1 MRIKQEA
8 DDMSRVAWVFVAVVV
23 LTVFAGPLTAQR
35 PSSDWTQWRGPNRD
49 GVAPAPSDA
58 QAWPA
63 QLMQKWKVEVGLG
76 YATPL
81 VVGNR
86 IYQFARKGDRE
97 VMMAIDADSGKV
109 LWETGY
115 SAVFTVM
122 SAAAPHG
129 PGPKSTP
136 VFFNERLFSIGMTG
150 IVTAYDAAS
159 GKQLWQKPGS
169 ATVPM
174 YTSHAFSPIISGGNV
189 IFHLGGH
196 DEGAI
201 TAFDVNTGE
210 VRWSLRGDGPGYGSP
225 VLAEFG
231 GTRQIVTIT
240 QGKLVGVDAASGTLL
255 WERAFV
261 SPNFTNSNTPVVADD
276 LLIVA
281 GGSGTATSAYRV
293 SKKGAQWVV
302 DIAWENS
309 EVPMRLSDAVL
320 AGDVLFGISTRNAG
334 QYFAVDVKTG
344 KTLWTSEGRQAAHAA
359 IARSGDLLFSM
370 EEDGELVVARNSRTA
385 FEPLHRYKVSDAATW
400 AQPSYSGN
408 RVFVKD
414 VSTLALWTLN

>member
-1 MRIKQEA
+1 MRVIRA
-8 DDMSRVAWVFVAVVV
+8 SLALMLLAVFVIPVY
-23 LTVFAGPLTAQR
+23 AQQ
-35 PSSDWTQWRGPNRD
+35 PSSDWTQWRGPSRD
-49 GVAPAPSDA
+49 GVAPAPSDP
-58 QAWPA
+58 QAWPT
-63 QLMQKWKVEVGLG
+63 QLNQKWKVEVGLG

-86 IYQFARKGDRE
+86 IYQFARKGERE
-97 VMMAIDADSGKV
+97 VMMGIDAESGKT

-115 SAVFTVM
+115 EAKFTMM
-122 SAAAPHG
+122 SATVQHG
-129 PGPKSTP
+129 PGPKATP
-136 VFFNERLFSIGMTG
+136 VFSNGRLYSIGMTG

-169 ATVPM
+169 ALMPM
-174 YTSHAFSPIISGGNV
+174 FTTHSFSPIIDRGLV

-201 TAFDVNTGE
+201 TAFDVNSGD
-210 VRWSLRGDGPGYGSP
+210 VRWSWRGDGPGYGSP

-231 GTRQIVTIT
+231 GTRQIIAIT
-240 QGKLVGVDAASGTLL
+240 QSKLVGVDAASGALL
-255 WERAFV
+255 WERPFV
-261 SPNFTNSNTPVVADD
+261 SPNFTNSNTPVVAGD
-276 LLIVA
+276 LLIVSSN
-281 GGSGTATSAYRV
+281 GPPTSAYRV
-293 SKKGAQWVV
+293 NKKGTQWLVET
-302 DIAWENS
+302 AWENPD
-309 EVPMRLSDAVL
+309 VPMRLSDAVL
-320 AGDVLFGISTRNAG
+320 AGDVLFGISTRNSG

-359 IARSGDLLFSM
+359 IARSGDLFFSM

-385 FEPLHRYKVSDAATW
+385 FEPLRRYKLSDAATW

-414 VSTLALWTLN
+414 LSTLSLWTLN

>member
-1 MRIKQEA
+1 MRVIRA
-8 DDMSRVAWVFVAVVV
+8 SLALVLLAIFVI
-23 LTVFAGPLTAQR
+23 PLDAQR
-35 PSSDWTQWRGPNRD
+35 SSSDWTQWRGPNRD
-49 GVAPAPSDA
+49 GVAPAPSDP
-58 QAWPA
+58 QAWPT
-63 QLMQKWKVEVGLG
+63 QLTQKWKVEVGLG

-86 IYQFARKGDRE
+86 IYQFARKGERE

-109 LWETGY
+109 LWETGQE
-115 SAVFTVM
+115 AKFTMM
-122 SAAAPHG
+122 SATVQHG
-129 PGPKSTP
+129 PGPKATP
-136 VFFNERLFSIGMTG
+136 VFANGRLYSIGMTG

-169 ATVPM
+169 ALMPM
-174 YTSHAFSPIISGGNV
+174 FTTHSFSPIIESGVV

-201 TAFDVNTGE
+201 TAFDMNTGD
-210 VRWSLRGDGPGYGSP
+210 VRWTWRGDGPGYGSP

-231 GTRQIVTIT
+231 GTRQIVAIT
-240 QGKLVGVDAASGTLL
+240 QSKLVGVDVANGALL
-255 WERAFV
+255 WERPFV
-261 SPNFTNSNTPVVADD
+261 SPNFTNSNTPVVSGD
-276 LLIVA
+276 LLIVSSN
-281 GGSGTATSAYRV
+281 GPPTSALRV
-293 SKKGAQWVV
+293 SKKGTQWVV
-302 DIAWENS
+302 ETAWENAD
-309 EVPMRLSDAVL
+309 VPMRLSDAVL
-320 AGDVLFGISTRNAG
+320 AGDVLFGISSRNSG

-385 FEPLHRYKVSDAATW
+385 FEPLRRYKLSEAATW

-414 VSTLALWTLN
+414 LSTLSLWTLN

>member
-1 MRIKQEA
+1 MRVIRA
-8 DDMSRVAWVFVAVVV
+8 SLAFILFVVIVV
-23 LTVFAGPLTAQR
+23 PISAQR

-49 GVAPAPSDA
+49 GVAPAPSDP
-58 QAWPA
+58 QAWPT
-63 QLMQKWKVEVGLG
+63 QLNQKWKVEVGLG

-86 IYQFARKGDRE
+86 IYQFARKGERE
-97 VMMAIDADSGKV
+97 VMMGIDADSGKV
-109 LWETGY
+109 LWETGHE
-115 SAVFTVM
+115 AKFTMM
-122 SAAAPHG
+122 SATVQHG

-136 VFFNERLFSIGMTG
+136 AFSNGRLFSIGMTG

-169 ATVPM
+169 PSVPM
-174 YTSHAFSPIISGGNV
+174 FTTHAFSPIIEGGLV

-201 TAFDVNTGE
+201 TAFDINSGD
-210 VRWSLRGDGPGYGSP
+210 VRWSWRGDGPGYGSP

-240 QGKLVGVDAASGTLL
+240 QGKLVGVDVSSGALL
-255 WERAFV
+255 WERPFV
-261 SPNFTNSNTPVVADD
+261 SPNFTNSNTPVVAGD
-276 LLIVA
+276 LLVVSSN
-281 GGSGTATSAYRV
+281 GPPTSAYRV
-293 SKKGAQWVV
+293 STKGTQWLVET
-302 DIAWENS
+302 AWENQD
-309 EVPMRLSDAVL
+309 VPMRLSDAVL
-320 AGDVLFGISTRNAG
+320 AGDVLFGISTRNSG

-359 IARSGDLLFSM
+359 IARSGDLFFSM
-370 EEDGELVVARNSRTA
+370 EEDGELIVARNSRTA
-385 FEPLHRYKVSDAATW
+385 FEPLRRYKLSDAATW

-414 VSTLALWTLN
+414 LSTLSLWTLN

>member
-1 MRIKQEA
+1 MARI
-8 DDMSRVAWVFVAVVV
+8 SVVV
-23 LTVFAGPLTAQR
+23 IALVLLVAQLSAQR
-35 PSSDWTQWRGPNRD
+35 PASDWTQWRGPNRD
-49 GVAPAPSDA
+49 GAAPAPSDA
-58 QAWPA
+58 AAWPA
-63 QLMQKWKVEVGLG
+63 QLTQKWKIEVGLG

-86 IYQFARKGDRE
+86 IYQFARKGERE
-97 VMMAIDADSGKV
+97 VMMGIDADSGKV
-109 LWETGY
+109 LWETGHA
-115 SAVFTVM
+115 AVFTPM

-129 PGPKSTP
+129 AGPKSTP
-136 VFFNERLFSIGMTG
+136 VFFNGRLYSLGMTG

-169 ATVPM
+169 AAVPM
-174 YTSHAFSPIISGGNV
+174 YTSHSFSPIVNGQNV

-201 TAFDVNTGE
+201 TAFDMNTGD
-210 VRWSLRGDGPGYGSP
+210 VQWTWRGDGPGYGSP
-225 VLAEFG
+225 VVAEFG

-240 QGKLVGVDAASGTLL
+240 QGKLVGIDVANGTLL

-261 SPNFTNSNTPVVADD
+261 SPNFTNSTTP
-276 LLIVA
+276 IVA
-281 GGSGTATSAYRV
+281 GDLLVVSSGNGPPTSAYRIT
-293 SKKGAQWVV
+293 KKGTQWVV
-302 DIAWENS
+302 DTAWENPD
-309 EVPMRLSDAVL
+309 VPMRLSDAVL

-334 QYFAVDVKTG
+334 QYFGVDVKTG

-359 IARSGDLLFSM
+359 IARSGDLVFSM
-370 EEDGELVVARNSRTA
+370 EEDGELIVARNSRTA

>member
-1 MRIKQEA
+1 MRVIRTSLA
-8 DDMSRVAWVFVAVVV
+8 LILLAVFVI
-23 LTVFAGPLTAQR
+23 PLSAQR
-35 PSSDWTQWRGPNRD
+35 SSSDWTQWRGPNRD
-49 GVAPAPSDA
+49 GVAPAPSDP
-58 QAWPA
+58 QAWPT
-63 QLMQKWKVEVGLG
+63 QLNQKWKVEVGLG

-86 IYQFARKGDRE
+86 IYQFARKGERE
-97 VMMAIDADSGKV
+97 VMMGIDADSGKV
-109 LWETGY
+109 LWETGHE
-115 SAVFTVM
+115 AKFTMM
-122 SAAAPHG
+122 SATVQHG
-129 PGPKSTP
+129 PGPKATP
-136 VFFNERLFSIGMTG
+136 VFFNGRLYSIGMTG

-169 ATVPM
+169 ALMPM
-174 YTSHAFSPIISGGNV
+174 FTTHSFSPIIEGGLV

-201 TAFDVNTGE
+201 TAFDMNTGD
-210 VRWSLRGDGPGYGSP
+210 VRWTWRGDGPGYGSP

-231 GTRQIVTIT
+231 GTRQIVAIT
-240 QGKLVGVDAASGTLL
+240 QSKLVGVDVATGALL
-255 WERAFV
+255 WERPFV
-261 SPNFTNSNTPVVADD
+261 SPNFTNSNTPVVAGD
-276 LLIVA
+276 LLVVSSN
-281 GGSGTATSAYRV
+281 GPPTSALRV
-293 SKKGAQWVV
+293 SKKGTQWLVET
-302 DIAWENS
+302 AWENAD
-309 EVPMRLSDAVL
+309 VPMRLSDAVL
-320 AGDVLFGISTRNAG
+320 AGDVLFGISTRNSG

-385 FEPLHRYKVSDAATW
+385 FEPLRRYKLSDAATW

-414 VSTLALWTLN
+414 LSTLSLWTLN

>member
-1 MRIKQEA
+1 MARI
-8 DDMSRVAWVFVAVVV
+8 SVVV
-23 LTVFAGPLTAQR
+23 IALVLLVAQLSAQR
-35 PSSDWTQWRGPNRD
+35 PASDWTQWRGPNRD
-49 GVAPAPSDA
+49 GAAPAPSDA
-58 QAWPA
+58 AAWPA
-63 QLMQKWKVEVGLG
+63 QLTQKWKIEVGLG

-86 IYQFARKGDRE
+86 IYQFARKGERE
-97 VMMAIDADSGKV
+97 VMMGIDADSGKV
-109 LWETGY
+109 LWETGHA
-115 SAVFTVM
+115 AVFTPM

-129 PGPKSTP
+129 AGPKSTP
-136 VFFNERLFSIGMTG
+136 VFFNGRLYSLGMTG

-169 ATVPM
+169 AAVPM
-174 YTSHAFSPIISGGNV
+174 YTSHSFSPIVNGQNV

-201 TAFDVNTGE
+201 TAFDMNTGD
-210 VRWSLRGDGPGYGSP
+210 VRWTWRGDGPGYGSP
-225 VLAEFG
+225 VVAEFG

-240 QGKLVGVDAASGTLL
+240 QGKLVGIDVANGTLL

-261 SPNFTNSNTPVVADD
+261 SPNFTNSTTP
-276 LLIVA
+276 IVA
-281 GGSGTATSAYRV
+281 GDLLVVSSGNGPPTSAYRIT
-293 SKKGAQWVV
+293 KKGTQWVV
-302 DIAWENS
+302 DTAWENPD
-309 EVPMRLSDAVL
+309 VPMRLSDAVL

-334 QYFAVDVKTG
+334 QYFGVDVKTG

-359 IARSGDLLFSM
+359 IARSGDLVFSM
-370 EEDGELVVARNSRTA
+370 EEDGELIVARNSRTA

>member
-1 MRIKQEA
+1 MF
-8 DDMSRVAWVFVAVVV
+8 RVVRVLAVLGILSFVVIRVD
-23 LTVFAGPLTAQR
+23 AQR
-35 PSSDWTQWRGPNRD
+35 PASDWTQWRGVNRD
-49 GVAPAPSDA
+49 GVAAAPSDA
-58 QAWPA
+58 AAWPA
-63 QLMQKWKVEVGLG
+63 QLTQKWKLEVGLG

-86 IYQFARKGDRE
+86 IYQFARKGERE

-109 LWETGY
+109 LWETGHT
-115 SAVFTVM
+115 AAFTPM

-129 PGPKSTP
+129 AGPKSTP
-136 VFFNERLFSIGMTG
+136 VFSNGRLYSIGMTG

-159 GKQLWQKPGS
+159 GKQMWQKPGS
-169 ATVPM
+169 PVVPM
-174 YTSHAFSPIISGGNV
+174 YTSHSFSPIINGQNV

-201 TAFDVNTGE
+201 TAFDVNTGD
-210 VRWSLRGDGPGYGSP
+210 VRWTWRGDGPGYGSP
-225 VLAEFG
+225 VVADFG

-240 QGKLVGVDAASGTLL
+240 QGKLVGIDVASGALL

-261 SPNFTNSNTPVVADD
+261 SPNFTNSATP
-276 LLIVA
+276 IVA
-281 GGSGTATSAYRV
+281 GDLLVVSSGNGPPTSAYRV

-302 DIAWENS
+302 ETAWENP
-309 EVPMRLSDAVL
+309 EVPMRLSDAVA

-334 QYFAVDVKTG
+334 QYFAVDMKTG

-370 EEDGELVVARNSRTA
+370 EEDGELVVARNSRTG